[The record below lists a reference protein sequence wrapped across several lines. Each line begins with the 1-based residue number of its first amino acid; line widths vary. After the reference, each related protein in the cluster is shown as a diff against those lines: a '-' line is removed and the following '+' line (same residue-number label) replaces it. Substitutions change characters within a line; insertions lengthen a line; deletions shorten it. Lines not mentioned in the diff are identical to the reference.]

1 MLAVPAKLAA
11 ALLAP
16 LAVAQAGEP
25 VPPAR
30 FSAQLSL
37 GPADVGAPQVL
48 LGAGWAPVETGT
60 LRLDLFLRMG
70 FSEAAKVHYEDPS
83 GMAGDASL
91 QAVSGYLDFAV
102 TRRLGRFEPFAGG
115 GFSVAGA
122 GGTLVTWC
130 RVELAPE
137 CAAGS
142 PPPRTESKVD
152 GTSIWGPVAFG
163 GLRFAITE
171 QILVEAEVRYQREGR
186 SRLRE
191 APISVAVGGTSGLVS
206 VTWRFGTGTPFP
218 KWPTAQ
224 VPPPPPPSAS
234 EPTPPTSCSVNE
246 VASIP
251 LHLAQGFLCFPDP
264 VRGGHYC
271 EARGALGQF
280 VELDACEAACR
291 GESSSCPATGNAGA
305 ACSRCV
311 KDCARTTF
319 LACPA
324 EAGWVDGRPVCLLPA
339 GRYGLQTER
348 AVPATCTPRP

>member
-1 MLAVPAKLAA
+1 MLAVPVTLAA

-16 LAVAQAGEP
+16 LAVAQASETG
-25 VPPAR
+25 PPAR
-30 FSAQLSL
+30 FSAQLGL

-48 LGAGWAPVETGT
+48 LGAGWAPLETGT
-60 LRLDLFLRMG
+60 LRVDLFLRMG
-70 FSEAAKVHYEDPS
+70 FSEAAKVHFEEPS

-91 QAVSGYLDFAV
+91 QAVSGYLDLAV

-130 RVELAPE
+130 RVELAPA
-137 CAAGS
+137 CAATS
-142 PPPRTESKVD
+142 PPPPRTESKVD

-163 GLRFAITE
+163 GLRFALTE
-171 QILVEAEVRYQREGR
+171 QFLLEAEVRYQREGR

-191 APISVAVGGTSGLVS
+191 APISAAVGGTSGLLS
-206 VTWRFGTGTPFP
+206 VTWRFGTGTP
-218 KWPTAQ
+218 T
-224 VPPPPPPSAS
+224 PPIAGVLAPAPA
-234 EPTPPTSCSVNE
+234 PPTSCAAVE
-246 VASIP
+246 VPSIP

-271 EARGALGQF
+271 EARTTLGQF

-291 GESSSCPATGNAGA
+291 GESASCPATGNSGA

-319 LACPA
+319 VACPAA
-324 EAGWVDGRPVCLLPA
+324 EAGWSDGRPVCLLPA
-339 GRYGLQTER
+339 GRYGLESER